1 MAFLRFFLVGGA
13 GFIVDAAVFF
23 LLAQGVGKAWW
34 LARLLAFL
42 AAVGVTWA
50 GNRWFTFGSS
60 AQPGPEGLR
69 YLGVQSLGCGVN
81 YAVFLAWITAAGVE
95 QGLLLPYLA
104 GTAAALVSNY
114 LLSRHYVFRNPSA

>member
-1 MAFLRFFLVGGA
+1 MAFLRFSLVGGA
-13 GFIVDAAVFF
+13 GFVVDAAVFF
-23 LLAQGVGKAWW
+23 LLVQAAGKAWW

-50 GNRWFTFGSS
+50 GNRWFTFGSRGRPWS
-60 AQPGPEGLR
+60 EGLR
-69 YLGVQSLGCGVN
+69 YLGVQSLGCAVN
-81 YAVFLAWITAAGVE
+81 YGVFLACVMAAGAE
-95 QGLLLPYLA
+95 RGLLLPYLA

>member
-13 GFIVDAAVFF
+13 GFVVDATVFF
-23 LLAQGVGKAWW
+23 LLAQGAGKAWW

-50 GNRWFTFGSS
+50 GNRWFTFGSR

-81 YAVFLAWITAAGVE
+81 YAVFLAWVTAAGVE
-95 QGLLLPYLA
+95 RGLLLPYLA
-104 GTAAALVSNY
+104 GTAAALASNY
-114 LLSRHYVFRNPSA
+114 LLSRHYVFRNPKA